1 MTLSVVEKASYTWP
15 TSAPLRSPE
24 RSQRE
29 PCRRSTTSRRVRTVG
44 GLGAMT
50 TVSWHSPQIGTTME
64 KCASSASKLLG
75 RMEAKVPRR
84 PRSSTSVTR
93 RTEGVPM
100 TLWMDPRRFGKT

>member
-1 MTLSVVEKASYTWP
+1 MDE
-15 TSAPLRSPE
+15 
-24 RSQRE
+24 
-29 PCRRSTTSRRVRTVG
+29 
-44 GLGAMT
+44 
-50 TVSWHSPQIGTTME
+50 
-64 KCASSASKLLG
+64 LLG